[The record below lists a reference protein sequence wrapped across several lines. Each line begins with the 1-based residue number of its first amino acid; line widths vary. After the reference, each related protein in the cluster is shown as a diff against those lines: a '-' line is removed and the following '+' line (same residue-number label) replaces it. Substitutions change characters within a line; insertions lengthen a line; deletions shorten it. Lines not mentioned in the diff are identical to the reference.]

1 MGYFS
6 TASGYA
12 STAIG
17 ASCLASGPVSVALGG
32 NCTADAPD
40 AVAIGQQTQAHGII
54 STAIGYQCV
63 ANGGYS
69 LAMGSNVSADGDFSH
84 AIGYGLST
92 VGAIGGFIIGD
103 YSTTTVLNLDTANRF
118 VARFA
123 SGYELF
129 TNSTATI
136 GAKMLGGDNSW
147 SAISDVRRKEN
158 FVPVNGEA
166 FLNKIDNFKLSSW
179 NYKEQSGEHRHYG
192 PMAQDFYAAF
202 GHDGVGTIGCD
213 TLINQQD
220 FLGVNFIAVQALVK
234 RTDELKKENE
244 KLKTQLLQLSNQQ
257 TAKADASDVS
267 ALKLQIQELKLL
279 MQQNGLRT
287 EK

>member
-1 MGYFS
+1 
-6 TASGYA
+6 
-12 STAIG
+12 
-17 ASCLASGPVSVALGG
+17 
-32 NCTADAPD
+32 
-40 AVAIGQQTQAHGII
+40 
-54 STAIGYQCV
+54 
-63 ANGGYS
+63 
-69 LAMGSNVSADGDFSH
+69 
-84 AIGYGLST
+84 
-92 VGAIGGFIIGD
+92 
-103 YSTTTVLNLDTANRF
+103 
-118 VARFA
+118 
-123 SGYELF
+123 
-129 TNSTATI
+129 
-136 GAKMLGGDNSW
+136 
-147 SAISDVRRKEN
+147 VRRKEN